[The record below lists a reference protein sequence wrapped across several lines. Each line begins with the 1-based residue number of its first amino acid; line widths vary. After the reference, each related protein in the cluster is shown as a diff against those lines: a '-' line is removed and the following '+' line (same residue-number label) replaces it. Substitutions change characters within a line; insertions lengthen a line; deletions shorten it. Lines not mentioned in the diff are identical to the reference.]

1 MRGRLH
7 YTVLALTFA
16 LLVAC
21 GGADHPPPPSLMVD
35 GLPVSGRLE
44 DALEAGFTYCI
55 SYNAAVDL
63 DGSDGSGGFDQ
74 VTLWHDMDQSAA
86 IPLVTELER
95 QGWRS
100 CYTGEG
106 IRGDQGIY
114 THPGAPARFSIDLS
128 YWGKRR
134 LRLIPEWNNRERRC

>member
-1 MRGRLH
+1 
-7 YTVLALTFA
+7 
-16 LLVAC
+16 
-21 GGADHPPPPSLMVD
+21 MVD

-55 SYNAAVDL
+55 SYTTEMRCRRGGVTIQGFGPFNAAVDL